1 MTVRFPLDQGAVTEV
16 RDRDGDTALLPA
28 VRNGH
33 RETARV
39 LLEAK
44 ANAHTL
50 NRDGSRPLAEVC
62 ARGWTY
68 IANMLSWQKL
78 NPVLVHIATRDHL
91 NYRLLCRAAQ
101 NGSVESIS
109 QRRV

>member
-1 MTVRFPLDQGAVTEV
+1 MDQGAVTEV

-28 VRNGH
+28 VGNGH

-50 NRDGSRPLAEVC
+50 NRDRSRPLAEIC
-62 ARGWTY
+62 ARGWIY
-68 IANMLSWQKL
+68 IANMLPWQNL
-78 NPVLVHIATRDHL
+78 NPVYIETRDHL

>member
-1 MTVRFPLDQGAVTEV
+1 MDQGAVTEV

-50 NRDGSRPLAEVC
+50 NRDGSRPSAEVC

-68 IANMLSWQKL
+68 IANMLPRQKL
-78 NPVLVHIATRDHL
+78 NPVYIATRDHL
-91 NYRLLCRAAQ
+91 NYTFCAERLRAA
-101 NGSVESIS
+101 VWS
-109 QRRV
+109 QYRSAEYD